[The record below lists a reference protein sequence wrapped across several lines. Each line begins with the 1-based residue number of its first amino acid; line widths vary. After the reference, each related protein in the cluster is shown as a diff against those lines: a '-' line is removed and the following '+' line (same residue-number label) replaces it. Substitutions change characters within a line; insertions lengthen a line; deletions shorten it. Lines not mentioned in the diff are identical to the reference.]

1 MNGQYQNFI
10 EELPSLQPYRY
21 ENIFK
26 LYQTEEGK
34 FYFYNILKTIQS
46 PKDLNNTIFDVAILP
61 PSVPLTT
68 LSYNLYGTTYLWWLI
83 CLINDIKTPFDPSLS
98 GKSLKIIKREY
109 IKPILDNIQQQL
121 Q

>member
-1 MNGQYQNFI
+1 MDGQFQNYI
-10 EELPSLQPYRY
+10 NELPSLEPYRY

-26 LYQTEEGK
+26 LYKTDNDMS
-34 FYFYNILKTIQS
+34 YYYNILKKIQI
-46 PKDLNNTIFDVAILP
+46 PKDINSEIFDVVVMP
-61 PSVPLTT
+61 PNMPFTT

-83 CLINDIKTPFDPSLS
+83 CIINEIYNPFDPSVV
-98 GKSLKIIKREY
+98 GKSVKIIKREF